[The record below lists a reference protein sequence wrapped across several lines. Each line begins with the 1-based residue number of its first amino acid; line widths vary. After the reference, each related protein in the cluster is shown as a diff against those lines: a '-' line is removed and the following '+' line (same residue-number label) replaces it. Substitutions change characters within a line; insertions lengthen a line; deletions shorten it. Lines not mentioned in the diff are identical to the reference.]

1 MKKFLGLVVIL
12 STVSAAATFAQFTQ
26 IESDFSKLMLLLG
39 REVTP
44 ELQQNDMAGTGI
56 GAASLKGKHFY
67 FALTTG
73 AVLSRGILKF
83 VDSSNS
89 NFTTLN
95 VYKLINDMVP
105 SSGIARDLYDQSK
118 TLFPYPTVKLALGA
132 RLFNLDFILTG
143 IGVPTGL
150 IATDTVKANLLNLG
164 LRVRKD
170 LIEESGVFPTVSG
183 GVGVVYSAV
192 HFDYSLQNFT
202 QDYSGQNLV
211 INGNLGLDTQ
221 VLSYG
226 FDLGLSKTL
235 LIFTPFLRTSLW
247 HEGASYKTS
256 GDLSAVLGTGTPQTM
271 KPQAEVTL
279 DDWAI
284 LASGGVDFN
293 LFLFQLCTTGTY
305 NFNTGSWGA
314 ELSARFGF

>member
-1 MKKFLGLVVIL
+1 MKKFIGLIVL
-12 STVSAAATFAQFTQ
+12 FSTVSAVASFAQFTQ
-26 IESDFSKLMLLLG
+26 IEGDFSKLMLLLG

-44 ELQQNDMAGTGI
+44 ELQQNDLAGTGI

-67 FALTTG
+67 VALTTG
-73 AVLSRGILKF
+73 AVLSKGILKF

-89 NFTTLN
+89 NFTALN
-95 VYKLINDMVP
+95 VYKLVNDMVP

-132 RLFNLDFILTG
+132 RLFNFDFILTG

-164 LRVRKD
+164 LRVRRD
-170 LIEESGVFPTVSG
+170 LIEESGAFPTISG
-183 GVGVVYSAV
+183 GLGVVYSGL
-192 HFDYSLQNFT
+192 HFDYNLQNFT
-202 QDYSGQNLV
+202 QSYSGQNLV
-211 INGNLGLDTQ
+211 INGSLGLDTQ
-221 VLSYG
+221 VVSYG
-226 FDLGLSKTL
+226 FDLGISKTL
-235 LIFTPFLRTSLW
+235 LIFTPFLRGSLW
-247 HEGASYKTS
+247 HESASYKNS
-256 GDLSAVLGTGTPQTM
+256 GNLTAVLGTGTPQTL
-271 KPQAEVTL
+271 KPQAEVTV

-284 LASGGVDFN
+284 LASAGVDFN
-293 LFLFQLCTTGTY
+293 LALFQLCTTGTY